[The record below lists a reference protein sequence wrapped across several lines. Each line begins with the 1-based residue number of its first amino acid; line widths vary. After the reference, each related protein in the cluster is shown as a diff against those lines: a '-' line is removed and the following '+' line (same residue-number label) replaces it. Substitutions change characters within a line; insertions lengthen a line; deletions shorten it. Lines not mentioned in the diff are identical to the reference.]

1 MNYDKETLAIR
12 MAILDQ
18 AYRLQKDNGSNINRV
33 NKVIETAKLLEAF
46 VFSTPTNETTDDEAT
61 KRKAF
66 LASLPQTGCGCGR
79 EDCDGSEGTCTCQ

>member
-1 MNYDKETLAIR
+1 MSYDRETLAIR
-12 MAILDQ
+12 VAILDQ
-18 AYRLQKDNGSNINRV
+18 AYRIQNNIGVKSNLA
-33 NKVIETAKLLEAF
+33 KSVIETAKLLEAF

-66 LASLPQTGCGCGR
+66 LASLPQTGCGCSR